1 MALTPARSCCETG
14 VKCDEPKA
22 WQQPLWQELDFS
34 LDAPH
39 LFRYSYESDGRS
51 FTAKA
56 VADLDCD
63 GIEIT
68 YVMKGTLDAQGNL
81 STTIVEPEPGTD

>member
-1 MALTPARSCCETG
+1 
-14 VKCDEPKA
+14 VKCDEPTA